1 MVEFL
6 IRTILIMGQRKT
18 GQRLSRQD
26 WLENALTVLSM
37 NGQAG
42 LRIQALSAALGVSRG
57 SFYWHFKDRDEF
69 IHALLDYWYEE
80 YTAGALAAVERDGGS
95 AEERLAKLMRSVH
108 DHNLT
113 RHDLTIRSLAT
124 LNPQFAK
131 TVRKADRFRLN
142 CIESLFIEMGFAENE
157 LTVRTRAC
165 LAYITVEY
173 DMFNKL
179 DRKHHPELVDRFH
192 AFLVRM

>member
-1 MVEFL
+1 
-6 IRTILIMGQRKT
+6 MGRRKT

-26 WLENALTVLSM
+26 WLENALEVLSM
-37 NGQAG
+37 KGQAG
-42 LRIQALSAALGVSRG
+42 LRIQSLSAALGVSRG
-57 SFYWHFKDRDEF
+57 SFYWHFKDRDDF

-80 YTAGALAAVERDGGS
+80 YTAGAPAAVGRDSGS
-95 AEERLAKLMRSVH
+95 AEERLTRLMRLVY
-108 DHNLT
+108 DQNLT

-124 LNPQFAK
+124 LNSQFAR

-142 CIESLFIEMGFAENE
+142 FIESLFIEMGFAENE

-165 LAYITVEY
+165 LAYMTVER
-173 DMFNKL
+173 DMFDNL
-179 DRKHHPELVDRFH
+179 DRKHRSDLVDSFH